1 MKAVIT
7 VIGRDRVGIIAKVS
21 TACAEYGAN
30 IVDITQSVLD
40 QYFAMIM
47 IAEIDHLTAD
57 FPAFSD
63 ALAQLGKENGLEV
76 HCMHEEIFDA
86 MHSI

>member
-21 TACAEYGAN
+21 AKCAEYGAN
-30 IVDITQSVLD
+30 ITDITQSVLD
-40 QYFAMIM
+40 NYFAMIM
-47 IAEIDHLTAD
+47 ITEIDNMNAD

-63 ALAQLGKENGLEV
+63 AMTALGKENGLEV
-76 HCMHEEIFDA
+76 HCMHEDIFDT